1 MSPKELVRRF
11 YGELINRPDLA
22 AIEKQLPDFIA
33 ADYLDHNA
41 PDARGP
47 AGYLGHLRALRTTFP
62 DFRLEVLDLI
72 AEGEWVA
79 CRVRGRGTHRGDF
92 LGLKATG
99 RHIDVRGINFD
110 RVVDGRIAEHYG
122 EADTF
127 GMLLAM
133 GLTVP
138 PALARSAR

>member
-1 MSPKELVRRF
+1 MTPHELVRRF
-11 YGELINRPDLA
+11 YGELINLPDLA

-47 AGYLGHLRALRTTFP
+47 AGYLAHLRALRNTFP
-62 DFRLEVLDLI
+62 DFRLEVLELI

-79 CRVRGRGTHRGDF
+79 CRVRGGGTHRGEF
-92 LGLKATG
+92 LGLPPTG
-99 RHIDVRGINFD
+99 KRIEVRGINFD
-110 RVVDGRIAEHYG
+110 RIANGRIAEHYG

-133 GLTVP
+133 GLTAP
-138 PALARSAR
+138 PGLTTPPK